1 MSKQLKLI
9 FALLHLCLAYNI
21 GAAQQLQLKISSS
34 DPVET
39 TLINTIG
46 YSNTFEDYKT
56 LEAEIYTLKK
66 QLLQQGFIETQ
77 KGHRLLVLRVCAR
90 RIDPL
95 GPAKVATL
103 IWLRLFL
110 RRFSEQVFAIASPR
124 VFQFCCALIFS
135 HHLFSV

>member
-56 LEAEIYTLKK
+56 LEAEVYALKK

-77 KGHRLLVLRVCAR
+77 ILQISKQGDLVVAQLS
-90 RIDPL
+90 L
-95 GPAKVATL
+95 GQRYES
-103 IWLRLFL
+103 I
-110 RRFSEQVFAIASPR
+110 
-124 VFQFCCALIFS
+124 
-135 HHLFSV
+135 HLYA